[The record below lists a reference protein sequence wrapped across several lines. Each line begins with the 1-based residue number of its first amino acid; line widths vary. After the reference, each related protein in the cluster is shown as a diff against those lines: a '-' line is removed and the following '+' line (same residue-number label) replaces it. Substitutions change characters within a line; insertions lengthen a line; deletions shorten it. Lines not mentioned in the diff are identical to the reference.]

1 MIICDNREERN
12 KKRESEKQYIFNNL
26 KEKCKEVEQKQLEIG
41 DYLLDGGYVIERKDD
56 DLVTSITSKRI
67 FDQLNGICMYP
78 HPILAITTR
87 NLWKQFYYCNSKWIH
102 SSYMGLL
109 TTLMVSYPN
118 LKLVFLDDTEEFIKF
133 IISLDKKIHDEG
145 TSERPKFLAKK
156 PVTIEDSMEN
166 VISGVKGISIKTAKE
181 LLKNKKSVKAIA
193 NSTKEEL
200 MQIPNIG
207 EKTAKEI
214 INTLCG
220 EYESKDR

>member
-1 MIICDNREERN
+1 MIIADSREERN
-12 KKRESEKQYIFNNL
+12 KKRDSEKQYIFNSL

-41 DYLLDGGYVIERKDD
+41 DYLLDNNYIIERKDD
-56 DLVTSITSKRI
+56 DLVSSITSKRI
-67 FDQLNGICMYP
+67 FDQLNGLCMYE
-78 HPILAITTR
+78 HPILVITTK
-87 NLWKQFYYCNSKWIH
+87 NLWKQFYFTNSRWIH

-109 TTLMVSYPN
+109 TTLVTSYPN
-118 LKLVFLDDTEEFIKF
+118 LKLVFLEDTEEFVKF
-133 IISLDKKIHDEG
+133 IVSLDKKIHDEG
-145 TSERPKFLAKK
+145 TSERSKFLAKK

-166 VISGVKGISIKTAKE
+166 VISGVKGVSIRTAKE

-207 EKTAKEI
+207 EKTANEI

-220 EYESKDR
+220 EYESKT